1 MRKKTSPAETPGLW
15 LFEIG
20 FPIEFY
26 GSPQNLMSAAASNS
40 SGTVFVLPAAD
51 AADFGCGDLRGQA
64 SGGSAAVTDAGA
76 VARAETAGAL
86 CVYKDLSAGAAVADE
101 QRAVQNGKHRCA
113 YGHGIT
119 SDYGL
124 TASLC
129 GRNPRGVLRQKKP
142 RPACRT
148 GLLPYGADD
157 GSRTHLCSLGS
168 CRSTDE
174 LHPQRT
180 VYILLFMRQFVKG
193 KLNVNRLNKYS

>member
-129 GRNPRGVLRQKKP
+129 GRNPRGVLRQKKAP
-142 RPACRT
+142 SRMPDRA
-148 GLLPYGADD
+148 LPYGADD

-174 LHPQRT
+174 LHPQIT

-193 KLNVNRLNKYS
+193 KLNVNQLNEYS